1 MTQTCSPYLGI
12 RAALAAI
19 ALLSLASM
27 AVAQPLCAAPSPL
40 DVYYTSCK
48 PGARDQVARFLYDLS
63 VRHLLLSEGTVDV
76 PALTFLKLL
85 GLDRF
90 FDPELNPEAHA
101 GLEARDIISF
111 RPLDRYSGEVL
122 STAESGATLNA
133 VDDRVGLKLEVNIP
147 VSVQGLYWRSPGH
160 LEVKFYKGHEIA
172 FRLRSNDGSELAD
185 RISCLSINGMEARA
199 QTHDPEARHLLIG
212 FEKCPER

>member
-1 MTQTCSPYLGI
+1 M
-12 RAALAAI
+12 LAAAAIWAAATI
-19 ALLSLASM
+19 ASNDSVEVLAG
-27 AVAQPLCAAPSPL
+27 LCAAPSPL

-101 GLEARDIISF
+101 GLEVI
-111 RPLDRYSGEVL
+111 
-122 STAESGATLNA
+122 
-133 VDDRVGLKLEVNIP
+133 
-147 VSVQGLYWRSPGH
+147 
-160 LEVKFYKGHEIA
+160 
-172 FRLRSNDGSELAD
+172 
-185 RISCLSINGMEARA
+185 
-199 QTHDPEARHLLIG
+199 
-212 FEKCPER
+212 EKAG